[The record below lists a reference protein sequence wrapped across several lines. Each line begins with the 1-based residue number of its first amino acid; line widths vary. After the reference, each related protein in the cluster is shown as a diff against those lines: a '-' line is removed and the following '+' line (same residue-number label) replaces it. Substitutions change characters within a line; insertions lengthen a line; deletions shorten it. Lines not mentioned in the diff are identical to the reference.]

1 MKEYVPSVGVELVQA
16 VADGVDDTFG
26 SEARLNYGG
35 ITR

>member
-1 MKEYVPSVGVELVQA
+1 MNEYVPSIGVELVQA

-26 SEARLNYGG
+26 SQAGLNYGG